1 MVARFLV
8 DAAQLPGD
16 PLAVDG
22 CQLGTVEAAGAVA
35 YSCNKHSP
43 QVPPGGRDH
52 VYFSASLGACPPISV
67 CLSLYIFLYIYRA
80 IRGTGEI
87 WGWLFPGL
95 LVCVYYGRGLIPSR
109 PGGGKLPPEN
119 RIYFLMQRVGVYRG
133 VPPPK
138 KHAPG
143 FLIPWPLPASRLRR
157 WVDGLGLPLF
167 RCQIRKALPG
177 VRRRDPGPLHPS
189 RPWGFI
195 LLLFYFRKCP
205 VYTKVV

>member
-22 CQLGTVEAAGAVA
+22 CQLGTVEAARAVA

-87 WGWLFPGL
+87 LGWLFPWL
-95 LVCVYYGRGLIPSR
+95 LVCVYHGRGVIPSR
-109 PGGGKLPPEN
+109 HGGGLFPSET
-119 RIYFLMQRVGVYRG
+119 RIYCLMRLMGVYRCFA
-133 VPPPK
+133 PPI
-138 KHAPG
+138 KHGPRFPHPLAP
-143 FLIPWPLPASRLRR
+143 PASRLRR
-157 WVDGLGLPLF
+157 WVDGQGLPLF
-167 RCQIRKALPG
+167 YGCQIRKVLPG
-177 VRRRDPGPLHPS
+177 VRRRDPGHLHPS
-189 RPWGFI
+189 RPWGCYSIF
-195 LLLFYFRKCP
+195 LYFRNTRP
-205 VYTKVV
+205 H

>member
-1 MVARFLV
+1 MWSALMVARFLV

-67 CLSLYIFLYIYRA
+67 CLSLYIFYIYIGPYGGRVKF
-80 IRGTGEI
+80 
-87 WGWLFPGL
+87 WGGYFPGCWFM
-95 LVCVYYGRGLIPSR
+95 CVTAAPSSPPGR
-109 PGGGKLPPEN
+109 GGGKLHPEN
-119 RIYFLMQRVGVYRG
+119 RIYFLMQGAAVYRCFA
-133 VPPPK
+133 PPI

-143 FLIPWPLPASRLRR
+143 SLIPWPLPASRLRR
-157 WVDGLGLPLF
+157 WVDGLGRPPLW
-167 RCQIRKALPG
+167 
-177 VRRRDPGPLHPS
+177 VS
-189 RPWGFI
+189 NS
-195 LLLFYFRKCP
+195 
-205 VYTKVV
+205 

>member
-1 MVARFLV
+1 MMVPGGHVPTRNKIFIFPCSGLGSALMVARFLV

-80 IRGTGEI
+80 IRGTGCV
-87 WGWLFPGL
+87 WWCFFGGAGL
-95 LVCVYYGRGLIPSR
+95 CVCNGGPWLIPSR
-109 PGGGKLPPEN
+109 RPAVIIQG
-119 RIYFLMQRVGVYRG
+119 R
-133 VPPPK
+133 K
-138 KHAPG
+138 KRAPWHG
-143 FLIPWPLPASRLRR
+143 FPLSLI
-157 WVDGLGLPLF
+157 V
-167 RCQIRKALPG
+167 
-177 VRRRDPGPLHPS
+177 S
-189 RPWGFI
+189 RPWA
-195 LLLFYFRKCP
+195 
-205 VYTKVV
+205 